1 MVKIKAINLRSSK
14 EFIKEKFGEDALRK
28 VIDSLS
34 EEDRNIVNTVLPSSW
49 IPQDTWIRFFEAVV
63 RELAAGDE
71 SIVKEAGSYTANKEL
86 SSIHRLFLK
95 FGNPENIAKKV
106 PVLMETYFSADEHDM
121 EATATKLGENK
132 YRISAK
138 KFEPRQRLVEIAILG
153 WLENAFKLSGAKNL
167 SIRITKSLNEGEGS
181 IEYLVSWQ

>member
-14 EFIKEKFGEDALRK
+14 EFIKEKYGEDSLRK

-34 EEDRNIVNTVLPSSW
+34 EEDKEIVNTVLPSSW

-63 RELAAGDE
+63 RELAAGNE

-138 KFEPRQRLVEIAILG
+138 KFEPRQRLIEIAILG

-167 SIRITKSLNEGEGS
+167 SIGITKSLKEGEGS
-181 IEYLVSWQ
+181 IEFLVSWQ